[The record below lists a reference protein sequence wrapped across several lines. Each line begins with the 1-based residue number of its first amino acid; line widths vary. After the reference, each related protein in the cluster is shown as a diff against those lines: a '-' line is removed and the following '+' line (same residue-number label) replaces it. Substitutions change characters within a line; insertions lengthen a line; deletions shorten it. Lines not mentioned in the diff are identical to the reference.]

1 MLTNSVVAQEELAFF
16 NLTDVYGLFS
26 VRYLMDSAQNE
37 GVAGTSKA
45 ASSRLAEELK
55 IVTKAY
61 VYHPAFLNMTISG
74 SPIFVQNDYDS
85 DSGESKL
92 RETLFGYNASFNFL
106 NRKRYPFS
114 IWFGRAHPEVSTGL
128 SGRYR
133 TVTNSY
139 GIRGRLLMPVQ
150 LSWRF
155 SHQDAKGSGFDATVD
170 SDTDNASLR
179 ATFPYGRKNNL
190 TLALNWTEL
199 DSRSGSPGLPIQP
212 TNTETFS
219 SELVG
224 KNKFGS
230 DNQFNLNQRLVK
242 RRQDRKGGSQNELD
256 TLLYSAFFDWDV
268 APRISSSSSY
278 QFSDIQRIGVSQR
291 SNALGTGAGF
301 RLQNGVILSSNVRVS
316 SLDSTSIAR
325 DRVDGKI
332 SARYAIQLPVGR
344 LSLTG
349 SARAG
354 RTNQE
359 TSSDTFPVFDERIVL
374 NGLIPA
380 PLQEDF
386 VVEDSLVVT
395 NVDRTQTFI
404 RDVDYRVT
412 TIGSTTTIE
421 RLVTGNILDGQEV
434 LASYDFLTGGTVKY
448 GATSQSIGANLSVST
463 RTSFFLNL
471 GNNDNEVLSGI
482 AATPL
487 NDSRHLEVGGKSSQP
502 IGFGWTLGGEVRHLS
517 QDEDISPFVRQ
528 TYNVFV
534 QTPRFWNTRARMS
547 FNRVQVDYE
556 ASREDV
562 DANQYTLSIDSRLD
576 GGIYLTYRGVASED
590 EGGSALRKN
599 VWHTLQLSWRY
610 RLVDFSLSARK
621 STATQG
627 VTTRKDT
634 QVTAEFRRFF

>member
-1 MLTNSVVAQEELAFF
+1 MTRESRSIALLPRIHKRISATFVAGALAMLTNSVVAQEELAFF

-219 SELVG
+219 SELSEL
-224 KNKFGS
+224 KA
-230 DNQFNLNQRLVK
+230 RLES
-242 RRQDRKGGSQNELD
+242 RESTLLD
-256 TLLYSAFFDWDV
+256 TEKMLDDV
-268 APRISSSSSY
+268 IAERDRLQADLTERGRELTQAQAAMTAAQSEMATGEAVEVGAVEVAALQIANPDADEDGVPDSVDLCLETQQGIAVESTGCAAGAAISLEGVNFRYNSHELT
-278 QFSDIQRIGVSQR
+278 DDAQRILDRVADTLSR
-291 SNALGTGAGF
+291 HSDL
-301 RLQNGVILSSNVRVS
+301 RLQVAGHT
-316 SLDSTSIAR
+316 DSQGDA
-325 DRVDGKI
+325 
-332 SARYAIQLPVGR
+332 AYNQW
-344 LSLTG
+344 LSLQ
-349 SARAG
+349 RAQTV
-354 RTNQE
+354 R
-359 TSSDTFPVFDERIVL
+359 DY
-374 NGLIPA
+374 
-380 PLQEDF
+380 
-386 VVEDSLVVT
+386 LVAQGV
-395 NVDRTQTFI
+395 NPDH
-404 RDVDYRVT
+404 
-412 TIGSTTTIE
+412 
-421 RLVTGNILDGQEV
+421 
-434 LASYDFLTGGTVKY
+434 
-448 GATSQSIGANLSVST
+448 IGAA
-463 RTSFFLNL
+463 
-471 GNNDNEVLSGI
+471 GY
-482 AATPL
+482 
-487 NDSRHLEVGGKSSQP
+487 GGEQP
-502 IGFGWTLGGEVRHLS
+502 IA
-517 QDEDISPFVRQ
+517 D
-528 TYNVFV
+528 
-534 QTPRFWNTRARMS
+534 NTTKEGLRM
-547 FNRVQVDYE
+547 NRRVE
-556 ASREDV
+556 
-562 DANQYTLSIDSRLD
+562 
-576 GGIYLTYRGVASED
+576 
-590 EGGSALRKN
+590 LRN
-599 VWHTLQLSWRY
+599 LQ
-610 RLVDFSLSARK
+610 
-621 STATQG
+621 
-627 VTTRKDT
+627 
-634 QVTAEFRRFF
+634 